1 MSRSRAVWP
10 SGWPAPGG
18 DGKLHSP
25 RPDADRR
32 HGRRLQDAVS
42 QGKTLD
48 EAAADL
54 VKRIRPSTII
64 GRPSTVEEVAN
75 MAVYIASPQA
85 SATTG
90 ASLRVEG
97 GVVDSI

>member
-1 MSRSRAVWP
+1 MAGTGVTVNCIL
-10 SGWPAPGG
+10 PGPTLTEG
-18 DGKLHSP
+18 MT
-25 RPDADRR
+25 
-32 HGRRLQDAVS
+32 RRLEANKPAGQSLQD
-42 QGKTLD
+42 
-48 EAAADL
+48 AAADL

-64 GRPSTVEEVAN
+64 GRPATVEEVAN

-97 GVVDSI
+97 GVVDSL